1 MSRIIRSILDHFRGP
16 IIRRYLVLFPEYS
29 KIRNELKLEELR
41 WERGIMDD
49 RSRELNTKQKR
60 VEYMLTDL
68 TRCIRGMEFDLKVN
82 PDLEKKQKKSE
93 TAEEE
98 QQTSGSSQVNSAP
111 AGDKKSPKVGGF
123 SD

>member
-1 MSRIIRSILDHFRGP
+1 T
-16 IIRRYLVLFPEYS
+16 IRRYLVLFPEYS

-82 PDLEKKQKKSE
+82 SDLEKKQKKSE
-93 TAEEE
+93 TAEKE
-98 QQTSGSSQVNSAP
+98 QQTSGSSQVNAAP
-111 AGDKKSPKVGGF
+111 ASDKKSPKVGDF